1 MDELPISD
9 TGQAGLVNADRLWQS
24 LMDMASIGAI
34 EGGGCCRLSL
44 TDEDKQA
51 RDLFRQWSQAAGC
64 DVRVDQ
70 FGNMF
75 AVRPGRLNQAPAV
88 FVGSHL
94 DTQPHGGRFD
104 GVLGVLAGLEI
115 VRALNDAK
123 IETQHPIVVVNW
135 TNEEGVRFKPG
146 LTGSSGFVG
155 SLESSSIAGLD
166 GADFFTELKRIGY
179 SGQPLLDLEP
189 LAYYELHIE
198 QGPVL
203 ERMGAEVGIV
213 TGVQGVRWFEIELL
227 GSDSHAGTTPM
238 SARSDSFMAASAIA
252 LDLRKRANALDP
264 EIRFTIGRVEV
275 SPNSTNTIPGRTRL
289 FVDLRHSD
297 NEMLDTFEQTISTV
311 AGDLGRIENVRAQV
325 ARLMEVPPVGFSA
338 DMQVR
343 LQKSADIIG
352 VDPPTLGS
360 GAMHDASSLATIAP
374 TAMVFVQS
382 RDGISHNPQEWSEP
396 KHVATACEILAQA
409 VLTHAIAFP

>member
-1 MDELPISD
+1 
-9 TGQAGLVNADRLWQS
+9 
-24 LMDMASIGAI
+24 MARIGAI
-34 EGGGCCRLSL
+34 EDDGCCRLSL

-51 RDLFRQWSQAAGC
+51 RDLFRQWSEAAGC

-75 AVRPGRLNQAPAV
+75 AVRPGRSSRAGTVL
-88 FVGSHL
+88 VGSHL

-115 VRALNDAK
+115 VRALNDAN
-123 IETQHPIVVVNW
+123 IRTEHPIVVANW

-155 SLESSSIAGLD
+155 SLDSTAVQGLD
-166 GADFFTELKRIGY
+166 GADFFAELARIGY
-179 SGQPLLDLEP
+179 AGQPVTDLDP

-198 QGPVL
+198 QGPFL
-203 ERMGAEVGIV
+203 ERAGADVGVV

-227 GSDSHAGTTPM
+227 GRDSHAGTTPM
-238 SARSDSFMAASAIA
+238 TARSDSFMAASAIA
-252 LDLRKRANALDP
+252 LELRKRADALDP

-297 NEMLDTFEQTISTV
+297 AETLDTFERTIPAPV
-311 AGDLGRIENVRAQV
+311 EGLAQAEQVRASV
-325 ARLMEVPPVGFSA
+325 TRLMEVPPVRFSA
-338 DMQVR
+338 DMQAR
-343 LQKSADIIG
+343 LHEAAQALG
-352 VDPPTLGS
+352 VHPPTLGS
-360 GAMHDASSLATIAP
+360 GAMHDASNLATVVP

-396 KHVATACEILAQA
+396 SHVTAACEILAQA
-409 VLTHAIAFP
+409 VLAHAIAIS